1 MAITAAGAGSGLDI
15 ENIVRQLMTLERRPL
30 DLLEQKE
37 KDTQA
42 QVSAYGTLKSAIS
55 TFQDAMKKLGTLE
68 AFRTYA
74 TASSDEDVITA
85 TADADAAAG
94 VYNLA
99 VTRLAQNHK
108 MGSEEFAETDMFGG
122 KKNDALSLA
131 VGAESIT
138 IDLSS
143 GKTLAEVRD
152 AINSA
157 ADNPGV
163 TATILNTGDGNQR
176 LILTADDSGFEKHI
190 ELSYG
195 GTIKANTLGFAT
207 TNQDGQGNTLT
218 DLADLDAS
226 YSIDGFAL
234 TSATNTIGTVIDGL
248 SFELK
253 GVGAANL
260 NVSRDLETVEA
271 SAQEFVDA
279 YNALLKTVKD
289 LQGDE
294 LKGDSSL
301 RGVLGQLRGVL
312 NAGAGGLLGTF
323 TSLSQ
328 VGIKSDAKTGEFVF
342 NSADFKDALALDFSA
357 VSELFANDDQGFAFR
372 FEKLAD
378 RLLEQDGFIDLR
390 VDSLND
396 RIRRFQTDQERMEWR
411 LEVKE
416 KALRAQYS
424 ALDSLVGSL
433 QATSNF
439 LFAQLGA

>member
-30 DLLEQKE
+30 NLLEQKE

-55 TFQDAMKKLGTLE
+55 TFQDAMAKLGT
-68 AFRTYA
+68 ADKFRVFSPSNSNEEVLG
-74 TASSDEDVITA
+74 AS
-85 TADADAAAG
+85 ADSKAAAG
-94 VYNLA
+94 IYSVE
-99 VTRLAQNHK
+99 VQRLAQNHK
-108 MGSEEFAETDMFGG
+108 LGSAQALSTDTFGG
-122 KKNDALSLA
+122 TAGDAITLT
-131 VGAESIT
+131 VGGDST
-138 IDLSS
+138 TVDLSS
-143 GKTLAEVRD
+143 AMTLSELRD

-157 ADNPGV
+157 PDNPGV
-163 TATILNTGDGNQR
+163 TATILNMGDDQQH
-176 LILTADDSGFEKHI
+176 LILTSDESGYDQRV
-190 ELSYG
+190 ELSYA
-195 GTIKANTLGFAT
+195 GTLDANTLGLAT
-207 TNQDGQGNTLT
+207 INRDAT
-218 DLADLDAS
+218 DQPMADLLELDAQL
-226 YSIDGFAL
+226 SIDGYAL
-234 TSATNTIGTVIDGL
+234 TVPSNSVSGVLDGL
-248 SFELK
+248 TLDLK
-253 GVGAANL
+253 DVGSSTL
-260 NVSRDLETVEA
+260 KIERDLETVEA

-312 NAGAGGLLGTF
+312 NAGAGGLTGTF
-323 TSLSQ
+323 TALSQ

-342 NSADFKDALALDFSA
+342 NSADFKDALELDFSA

-390 VDSLND
+390 VDTLND

>member
-55 TFQDAMKKLGTLE
+55 TFQDAMAKLGT
-68 AFRTYA
+68 ADKFRVF
-74 TASSDEDVITA
+74 SPSNSNEEVLGA
-85 TADADAAAG
+85 TADSKAAAG
-94 VYNLA
+94 IYN
-99 VTRLAQNHK
+99 VEVRRLAQNHK
-108 MGSEEFAETDMFGG
+108 LGSAQAAATDTFGG
-122 KKNDALSLA
+122 GAGDAITLT
-131 VGAESIT
+131 VGGASAT

-143 GKTLAEVRD
+143 AMTLGELRD

-157 ADNPGV
+157 PDNPGV
-163 TATILNTGDGNQR
+163 TATILNLGDGQQH
-176 LILTADDSGFEKHI
+176 LILTSEESGYDQRI

-195 GTIKANTLGFAT
+195 GALDANTLGLT
-207 TNQDGQGNTLT
+207 TINRDAADQPMT
-218 DLADLDAS
+218 DLLELDAQL
-226 YSIDGFAL
+226 SIDGYAL
-234 TSATNTIGTVIDGL
+234 TVPGNTVSGVLDGL
-248 SFELK
+248 TLDLK
-253 GVGAANL
+253 DVGSSTL
-260 NVSRDLETVEA
+260 KIERDLETVEA

-279 YNALLKTVKD
+279 YNALLKTIRD

-294 LKGDSSL
+294 LSGDSSL
-301 RGVLGQLRGVL
+301 RNIARDLRGVL
-312 NAGAGGLLGTF
+312 NSGAGGLTGIF

-328 VGIKSDAKTGEFVF
+328 VGIKSDPKTGEFVF
-342 NSADFKDALALDFSA
+342 NSADFREALELDFSA

-372 FEKLAD
+372 FERLAD

-424 ALDSLVGSL
+424 ALDTLVGNL

>member
-30 DLLEQKE
+30 DLLQRKE

-42 QVSAYGTLKSAIS
+42 QVSAFGTLKSAIS
-55 TFQDAMKKLGTLE
+55 TFQDAMAKLGTVDK
-68 AFRTYA
+68 FRVFSPSNSNEEVLG
-74 TASSDEDVITA
+74 AS
-85 TADADAAAG
+85 ADSKAAAG
-94 VYNLA
+94 IYSVE
-99 VTRLAQNHK
+99 VQRLAQNHK
-108 MGSEEFAETDMFGG
+108 LGSAQAASTDTFGG
-122 KKNDALSLA
+122 TAGDAITLT
-131 VGAESIT
+131 VGGESAT
-138 IDLSS
+138 IDLSAAV
-143 GKTLAEVRD
+143 TLGQLRD

-157 ADNPGV
+157 PDNPGV
-163 TATILNTGDGNQR
+163 TATILNKGDGQQH
-176 LILTADDSGFEKHI
+176 LILTSDESGYEQRV
-190 ELSYG
+190 ELSYAG
-195 GTIKANTLGFAT
+195 AVDANTFGLAT
-207 TNQDGQGNTLT
+207 INRDAT
-218 DLADLDAS
+218 DQPMADLLQLDAQL
-226 YSIDGFAL
+226 SIDGYAL
-234 TSATNTIGTVIDGL
+234 TVPSNTVSGVLDGL
-248 SFELK
+248 TLDLK
-253 GVGAANL
+253 DVGSSTL
-260 NVSRDLETVEA
+260 KIERDLETVEA

-279 YNALLKTVKD
+279 YNALLNTVKD

-312 NAGAGGLLGTF
+312 NAGAGGLTGTF
-323 TSLSQ
+323 TALSQ

-342 NSADFKDALALDFSA
+342 NSTDFKDALELDFSA

-378 RLLEQDGFIDLR
+378 RLLDDDGFIDLR
-390 VDSLND
+390 VDNLND
-396 RIRRFQTDQERMEWR
+396 RIRRFQNDQERMEWR